1 MRRKRAFDTPMS
13 ADERALVARI
23 AAHYRPGPMTPARQ
37 VAFRAAIERRQRRGR
52 RGAWGA
58 AAVAL
63 AATAL
68 LVAWLNALPPAPES
82 ASSRHFRRDAA
93 QQALIDPD
101 AYESEAEGLLPEEYL
116 VLARVLHV
124 PVEDL

>member
-1 MRRKRAFDTPMS
+1 MS

-23 AAHYRPGPMTPARQ
+23 AAHYQPYPMTPARQ
-37 VAFRAAIERRQRRGR
+37 VAFREAIERRRARGR
-52 RGAWGA
+52 RGAWSA
-58 AAVAL
+58 ASAAL

-82 ASSRHFRRDAA
+82 ASARHARRDAA
-93 QQALIDPD
+93 LQVLIDPD

-116 VLARVLHV
+116 LLARVLHV